1 MSMPVLYVGLVI
13 IAFAVF
19 MGALLFLQISDSRYR
34 KQLALKAGVLT
45 KNS

>member
-19 MGALLFLQISDSRYR
+19 MGALPVSADFRPPRYR
-34 KQLALKAGVLT
+34 K
-45 KNS
+45 

>member
-1 MSMPVLYVGLVI
+1 MSIHVFYLGLVI
-13 IAFAVF
+13 GAFAVF
-19 MGALLFLQISDSRYR
+19 MIALLFLQISDSRYR

>member
-13 IAFAVF
+13 IAFGVF

-34 KQLALKAGVLT
+34 KQLELKAALSARKT
-45 KNS
+45 